1 MIQYDVICQC
11 LTCAKKLTAES
22 NAWTT
27 SLPVTGRYGFVLRV
41 RKFSY
46 SMIWQCVMC
55 AEKPTGSQLLP
66 WLHVK

>member
-1 MIQYDVICQC
+1 
-11 LTCAKKLTAES
+11 
-22 NAWTT
+22 
-27 SLPVTGRYGFVLRV
+27 V